1 MSPMISERD
10 LRNGFITI
18 AVFIFLSGLGTY
30 ALFSWLL
37 SEEPEPQTSSISTS
51 LEDRCDFVVKSNGG
65 DFHISEPNAGTYKY
79 ELYATPDGYVEVWKC
94 N

>member
-1 MSPMISERD
+1 MNKAI
-10 LRNGFITI
+10 FTI
-18 AVFIFLSGLGTY
+18 CMLGAIALSIY
-30 ALFSWLL
+30 SWKFYTDYVI
-37 SEEPEPQTSSISTS
+37 EKAREPQTSSISTS
-51 LEDRCDFVVKSNGG
+51 LEDRCDFVVRSNGG

>member
-1 MSPMISERD
+1 MKNFLIALVIALCIFTAFSILKNASER
-10 LRNGFITI
+10 
-18 AVFIFLSGLGTY
+18 A
-30 ALFSWLL
+30 
-37 SEEPEPQTSSISTS
+37 EPQTSSISTS